1 MNHKYSKKAVIV
13 FFILVFI
20 ASICVET
27 GIIMNGSSWLY
38 LLLMWIPAISA
49 IIAAFVAMIDKKENF
64 SFKRFFDYLSIR
76 GCKLKYILL
85 AILFPLVYLLI
96 PYMIY
101 WILFPNN
108 FAYHGVS
115 LLLILQDIL
124 PSMILGIFFNLI
136 SAIGEE
142 IGWRGFMFPS
152 FLERMPLKR
161 VLLTTSLIWVLW
173 HMPLLIV
180 GGYMDGAPLWYR
192 VPAFLFCILPVG
204 IIVGLLTYQTK
215 SIWPATFLHAAHNNF
230 DQSIFGVIT
239 RGDNRMYY
247 VSETGILTIIC
258 ALIIAILL
266 YRLMGKRK
274 ESNPA

>member
-266 YRLMGKRK
+266 YRLMGKKK